1 MAALTAYHG
10 CSFPDIGAAQA
21 PPPCVASSG
30 GDRSASF
37 LAFLTPDGDSFNEPF
52 NLKKET

>member
-1 MAALTAYHG
+1 MATLKAYHG

-30 GDRSASF
+30 DDRSASF
-37 LAFLTPDGDSFNEPF
+37 SAFLTPGGDSFNEPF
-52 NLKKET
+52 HF